1 MFLCTLFLFGCEKK
15 AEEGP
20 EREATSSQPANGD
33 AIVVAS
39 IGEPKK
45 LIPMLASDSASA
57 EIAGLIFN
65 GLVKYDKDIKIIG
78 DLAESWDISP
88 DNLVITFHLRRGVKW
103 QDGEEFTAEDC
114 LFTYQKLID
123 PRVAT
128 PYKGDFER
136 VEKAEVLGKYTFRV
150 TYKEPFSP
158 GLISWGMGILPRHL
172 LEKEDLNTSRFNR
185 SPLGTGP
192 YKFKEWKTGERLIL
206 EVSEDYFE
214 GRPHIDRYV
223 YRIIPDQATMFLEL
237 ESGGL
242 DYSGLT
248 PIQYKRQSET
258 PRFRKNF
265 SKLRYP
271 SFGYTY
277 LGYNLK
283 DPKFS
288 DKRVRQAL
296 TYAINKEEIIEVVLM
311 GLGTICTGPF
321 PPESWAYNP
330 EVKRYE
336 YNPDKAKKLLTQA
349 GWIDRDGDGVLD
361 KDGKKFEFE
370 LLTNHGNDQRR
381 KCAEI
386 IQRRLGEIGIKVKIL
401 IFEWQTFL
409 HKYINKRRFEAIILG
424 WALSRDP
431 DSYDIWHSSKT
442 GEQEFN
448 FISYENREVDRLLVE
463 GRRTFDLEKRREIYY
478 KIHTLLAEDQPCTFL
493 YVADALPAIHKRFR
507 GIEKA
512 PLGIWYNFIK
522 WYVPKSEQKYVR

>member
-1 MFLCTLFLFGCEKK
+1 MMRKEKFLAISMFLCTLFLFGCEKK

-206 EVSEDYFE
+206 EVCED
-214 GRPHIDRYV
+214 
-223 YRIIPDQATMFLEL
+223 
-237 ESGGL
+237 
-242 DYSGLT
+242 
-248 PIQYKRQSET
+248 
-258 PRFRKNF
+258 
-265 SKLRYP
+265 
-271 SFGYTY
+271 
-277 LGYNLK
+277 
-283 DPKFS
+283 
-288 DKRVRQAL
+288 
-296 TYAINKEEIIEVVLM
+296 
-311 GLGTICTGPF
+311 
-321 PPESWAYNP
+321 
-330 EVKRYE
+330 
-336 YNPDKAKKLLTQA
+336 
-349 GWIDRDGDGVLD
+349 
-361 KDGKKFEFE
+361 
-370 LLTNHGNDQRR
+370 
-381 KCAEI
+381 
-386 IQRRLGEIGIKVKIL
+386 
-401 IFEWQTFL
+401 
-409 HKYINKRRFEAIILG
+409 
-424 WALSRDP
+424 
-431 DSYDIWHSSKT
+431 
-442 GEQEFN
+442 
-448 FISYENREVDRLLVE
+448 
-463 GRRTFDLEKRREIYY
+463 
-478 KIHTLLAEDQPCTFL
+478 
-493 YVADALPAIHKRFR
+493 
-507 GIEKA
+507 
-512 PLGIWYNFIK
+512 
-522 WYVPKSEQKYVR
+522 